1 MPLRRLRNVPILRRG
16 LVKDSPVM
24 RAVRATPPRKQN
36 SPKQQVTERG
46 PPRRRRRWTPE
57 RHNYQTRATSG
68 SWAGPDVAWVGSDL
82 ARRFGWHIAEQAAL
96 EVDRV
101 VRLGRL
107 GRPGKKPPKPRHP
120 TRPPR
125 NPTPDTAFRPATAR
139 SRPMIT
145 SRVRCVGS
153 PEGYPWAT
161 AEHEVIQKSD
171 PATLRGADSE

>member
-1 MPLRRLRNVPILRRG
+1 MSTRRVSETTQAGQDQPATKTGTWRRSRSAVPLRRLRSVPILRRG

-24 RAVRATPPRKQN
+24 RAVRATPRGNKN
-36 SPKQQVTERG
+36 TPKQQVTERG

-57 RHNYQTRATSG
+57 RQ
-68 SWAGPDVAWVGSDL
+68 
-82 ARRFGWHIAEQAAL
+82 FGWHIAEQAAL

-171 PATLRGADSE
+171 RRL